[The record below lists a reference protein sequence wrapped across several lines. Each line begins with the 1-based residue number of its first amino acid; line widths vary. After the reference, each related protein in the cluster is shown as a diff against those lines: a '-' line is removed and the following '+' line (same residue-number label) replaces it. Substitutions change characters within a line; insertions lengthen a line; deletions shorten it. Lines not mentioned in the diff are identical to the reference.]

1 MGKSYDFIAQFSV
14 FLVGLI
20 SIGIGRIWG
29 CAFHLGIDQILS
41 TILTIGG
48 GIVIFGLIFALIY
61 VKFGNKGLFDEKK
74 L

>member
-20 SIGIGRIWG
+20 AIGIGRVWG

-41 TILTIGG
+41 MILTVGG
-48 GIVIFGLIFALIY
+48 CIVILGLIFTLIFT
-61 VKFGNKGLFDEKK
+61 KFWNKRF
-74 L
+74 